1 MNRQREDVN
10 RDFLYIVITRQ
21 GSVKY
26 LLDISLNDSRSDSV
40 DSKESQKLS
49 PWITA
54 AFARD

>member
-1 MNRQREDVN
+1 MNRQREDID

-49 PWITA
+49 PWNTA
-54 AFARD
+54 AFVKD